1 MQSRAPGLGAQDAYP
16 LSPLQQGMLFH
27 SVSTPGSDV
36 YVEQLSCKLK
46 GSLKQKAFQQS
57 WQAIVERHEV
67 LRTAFAWRGLPEA
80 LQVVGKIVRLPF
92 ESLDWRDRTVEE
104 QETQLQELRLNERI
118 LGFQLNRAPV
128 TRIKLVQL
136 SDTMHELVWTWHHII
151 LDAWSVPIILE
162 EIFSVYEALA
172 LGRLH
177 TLAPT
182 RPFKEFIAWQRACDL
197 SETEA
202 FWRNNLEG
210 FREATPLGIEGL
222 VKNNEKGLV
231 ADRCLAGYG
240 LEFLELSKCEV
251 DTLRDAAIRS
261 TLTLNTMAQA
271 AWALLLSRYSGRDDV
286 VYGTAVSGRPPE
298 IDQIETMV
306 GLLINTLPV
315 RVQVN
320 PAAKLGPWLDQ
331 LHARQT
337 EIRQHEHA
345 PLSEVQNWSSI
356 ARGTKLFESLL
367 VFENFPLDMTRLQG
381 GGISLGDVNFVERAD
396 FPLTAMV
403 SIRDSSK
410 LGIGFDRG
418 RFDQKQIQRMLRHFK
433 ELLLGMSG
441 DREAP
446 LRDLVLVTRH
456 ELELLLSDYSC
467 GRNACVGSSARAE
480 LRTLTTLPVTRVF
493 EDYAMHTPAAP
504 AATFSGPDGD
514 MSISYGELN
523 AHANRIARTLLTREI
538 RVGERVAICM
548 STSLPRLA
556 VILGILKTG
565 AAYVPLESTFP
576 VPRLCELARD
586 CGARLVFADAD
597 LATGFASEANLS
609 VMIVD
614 DQADSDRGDDPGNL
628 ELTPDPDALAYMIYT
643 SGTTGR
649 PKGVPITHRS
659 LRHLTVS
666 QIEEFQIDSSSR
678 ILQFSSIS
686 FDASVSEIFTALT
699 AGASLYLAER
709 ERLVPSRDLIDL
721 LQQWRITTL
730 TMPPSVL
737 SALPKAELPE
747 LKVLISAGESC
758 SAELVH
764 QWATGRRF
772 LNAYGPTECTV
783 CTTVADVRDGLGDP
797 SIGRAMGDNRV
808 YILDSEL
815 RPVPVGVSG
824 DLYVGG
830 PGVAIGYW
838 QRPSLT
844 AANFLPDPFSNVP
857 GSRIYRTGDRAR
869 FLPGG
874 ELEYQGRKDNQLKV
888 RGFRIEPGE
897 IEAALRREPAVQ
909 DVAVVAPEASQG
921 DRQLV
926 AYIVPARTDQAV
938 MPEWWPSIAE
948 YLVYDEL
955 AYHAMTTDKR
965 RNDSYKAALE
975 LIKDKVVLEVGTGPE
990 ALLSRF
996 AIDAGARKAYAVEL
1010 LPETFEKARQRVTE
1024 LGLADRIEVILGD
1037 ATKVKLP
1044 EQADVCLS
1052 EIVGAIGGCEGA
1064 AAILN
1069 GVRQHLSEGAIMI
1082 PERSTTLYAPVEL
1095 PKHLREQLSFGPLP
1109 GRYVERIFDEIGYP
1123 FDLRLSIKG
1132 LNRSH
1137 LLAEPQVFEDLD
1149 FQSAVIEAE
1158 PSYEAEHKLLRDGC
1172 LDGFLVWL
1180 TLNTGAGEVLDILDN
1195 QHCWLPV
1202 FLPAFGSGLS
1212 VSAGDRIKTTC
1223 GARLCEDKIHPD
1235 YYIHGTLLRA
1245 NHNPYTF
1252 KFNSPHHA
1260 NSFRATPFYQ
1270 LMFANEDIP
1279 LHNQLSQQTEDLS
1292 CDVASLRMKLRKRLP
1307 EHMVPSRFFVL
1318 DSLPL
1323 LPSGKLDRAALSLS
1337 RVEEVAS
1344 KRDLIPPQTDLETMI
1359 ASIWQDL
1366 LQLDQVGLQTN
1377 FFDQGGHSLLL
1388 LQVQERLRIN
1398 SGVDIAVT
1406 DLFKYPTVEA
1416 LAVRVEKGRERG
1428 KTHTITNNDSLDRS
1442 SSRQRALA
1450 AMAEAKRRRQQD
1462 TNKG

>member
-1 MQSRAPGLGAQDAYP
+1 MQSRASSLGAQDAYP

-27 SVSTPGSDV
+27 SVSTPDSDV

-46 GSLKQKAFQQS
+46 GSLQQNAFQKA
-57 WQAIVERHEV
+57 WQLIVERHEV

-80 LQVVGKIVRLPF
+80 LQVVGKIVRVPL
-92 ESLDWRDRTVEE
+92 ESLDWRDRTCEE
-104 QETQLQELRLNERI
+104 QETQLRELRLNER
-118 LGFQLNRAPV
+118 LHGFQLNRAPV

-136 SDTMHELVWTWHHII
+136 SETMHELVWTWHHII
-151 LDAWSVPIILE
+151 LDAWSVPILLE
-162 EIFSVYEALA
+162 EIFTVYDALA
-172 LGRLH
+172 LGRKP

-182 RPFKEFIAWQRACDL
+182 RPFKEFIAWQRAYDL
-197 SETEA
+197 STTEA

-210 FREATPLGIEGL
+210 FIESTPLGIEGL
-222 VKNNEKGLV
+222 VKNEAIGSV
-231 ADRCLAGYG
+231 ADQCLAGYG
-240 LEFLELSKCEV
+240 LEFLELSKSEV

-261 TLTLNTMAQA
+261 KLTLNTMAQG
-271 AWALLLSRYSGRDDV
+271 AWAILLSRYSGRDDV
-286 VYGTAVSGRPPE
+286 VYGTAVSGRTPE

-331 LHARQT
+331 LHASQT
-337 EIRQHEHA
+337 ELRQHEHA
-345 PLSEVQNWSSI
+345 PLSQVQNWSSI

-381 GGISLGDVNFVERAD
+381 GGISLCDVNFVERAD

-418 RFDQKQIQRMLRHFK
+418 RFNQEQIQRMLRHFK

-446 LRDLVLVTRH
+446 LCEQILVTGH
-456 ELELLLSDYSC
+456 ELDLLLRDYSC
-467 GRNACVGSSARAE
+467 GQNSCVGSSAQAA
-480 LRTLTTLPVTRVF
+480 LMTLTALPVTSAF
-493 EDYAMHTPAAP
+493 EAYAIDTPAAL
-504 AATFSGPDGD
+504 AATFAGPNGD
-514 MSISYGELN
+514 ETINYFQLN
-523 AHANRIARTLLTREI
+523 KHANRIAWALLTRNI
-538 RVGERVAICM
+538 RVGERVAICL
-548 STSLPRLA
+548 SPSLCRLA
-556 VILGILKTG
+556 VILGVLKSG
-565 AAYVPLESTFP
+565 AAYIPLESTFP
-576 VPRLCELARD
+576 ATRLCELARD
-586 CGARLVFADAD
+586 CGARLVITDAD
-597 LATGFASEANLS
+597 LAPGFASEANLS

-614 DQADSDRGDDPGNL
+614 DQAASDGDHDPGNL
-628 ELTPDPDALAYMIYT
+628 ELTPDPDSIAYIIYT
-643 SGTTGR
+643 SGTTGS

-659 LRHLTVS
+659 LRHLTIS
-666 QIEEFQIDSSSR
+666 QIEAFQIDSRSR

-709 ERLVPSRDLIDL
+709 ERLVPSRDLIEL
-721 LQQWRITTL
+721 LQRWRITTL

-737 SALPKAELPE
+737 SALPKAELPD

-758 SAELVH
+758 SAEIVR

-783 CTTVADVRDGLGDP
+783 CTTVAEVRDSLGDP
-797 SIGRAMGDNRV
+797 TIGRPMGDNRV
-808 YILDSEL
+808 YVLDSEL

-844 AANFLPDPFSNVP
+844 AATFLPDPFSNVP
-857 GSRIYRTGDRAR
+857 GSRIYNTGDRAR

-897 IEAALRREPAVQ
+897 IEAALRREPSVQ
-909 DVAVVAPEASQG
+909 DVAVVAAEVARG
-921 DRQLV
+921 ERQLV
-926 AYIVPARTDQAV
+926 AYIVPARTDQGII
-938 MPEWWPSIAE
+938 PEWWPSIAE

-955 AYHAMTTDKR
+955 AYHAMTTDER
-965 RNDSYKAALE
+965 RNNSYKAALE
-975 LIKDKVVLEVGTGPE
+975 LVKDKIVLEVGTGPE

-996 AIDAGARKAYAVEL
+996 AIEAGARKAYAVEL
-1010 LPETFEKARQRVTE
+1010 LPETFEKARHRVTG

-1037 ATKVKLP
+1037 ATNVKLP

-1052 EIVGAIGGCEGA
+1052 EIVGAVGGCEGA
-1064 AAILN
+1064 ATILN

-1095 PKHLREQLSFGPLP
+1095 PKALRERLRFGPLA
-1109 GRYVERIFDEIGYP
+1109 GRYVERIFEEIGYP
-1123 FDLRLSIKG
+1123 FDLRLSVKG

-1149 FQSAVIEAE
+1149 FKSAVIEAE
-1158 PSYEAEHKLLRDGC
+1158 PSYEADHKLLRDGC

-1202 FLPAFGSGLS
+1202 FLPVFGTGIP

-1223 GARLCEDKIHPD
+1223 GAKLCEDKIHPD
-1235 YYIHGTLLRA
+1235 YFIYGILLRA
-1245 NHNPYTF
+1245 DHNPYTF
-1252 KFNSPHHA
+1252 RFDSPHHA
-1260 NSFRATPFYQ
+1260 KAFRATPFYQ
-1270 LMFANEDIP
+1270 MMFADGNIP
-1279 LHNQLSQQTEDLS
+1279 LHNQSSQQTVDLA
-1292 CDVASLRMKLRKRLP
+1292 DDAAVLRMKLRKRLP

-1323 LPSGKLDRAALSLS
+1323 LPSGKLNRAVLSLS
-1337 RVEEVAS
+1337 RGEEVGG
-1344 KRDLIPPQTDLETMI
+1344 KRHLILPQTDSETMI
-1359 ASIWQDL
+1359 ASIWQDI
-1366 LQLDQVGLQTN
+1366 LQIDKVGLQTN

-1398 SGVDIAVT
+1398 CGVDIAIT

-1416 LAVRVEKGRERG
+1416 LAVRVDKSKDRG
-1428 KTHTITNNDSLDRS
+1428 ENHIVKNNDSIERS
-1442 SSRQRALA
+1442 STRQRALA

-1462 TNKG
+1462 SNIS